1 MLPIAIVED
10 NADVLDDLLFNL
22 RRLGFSVTGYP
33 DGVALDAALAAG
45 REWSV
50 LLLDLGLPGEDG
62 LSIARRLRQTH
73 PALGI
78 IALTARGRLIDRVT
92 GLNEGVDLYLVKPI
106 DMTELAASIRAVAR
120 RVAQIG
126 ETAPLWRLDPRGP
139 HIIRPDG
146 EQLALGL
153 SEFHLLAAMALEPTH
168 SVGRADL
175 MRAMGKDPESYDP
188 RVLEVV
194 LSRLRAKLGEQGP
207 LKAVRGQGYRFA
219 ARLSLEPGSAIRDA
233 PVPDRSSP

>member
-22 RRLGFSVTGYP
+22 RYLGFSATGFP

-45 REWSV
+45 RAWSV
-50 LLLDLGLPGEDG
+50 LVLDLGLPGEDG
-62 LSIARRLRQTH
+62 LSLAHRLRRTL

-78 IALTARGRLIDRVT
+78 IALTARGRLVDRVR

-106 DMTELAASIRAVAR
+106 DMTELAASIHAVGR

-126 ETAPLWRLDPRGP
+126 ETAPLWRLDPGGP
-139 HIIRPDG
+139 RIICPDG
-146 EQLALGL
+146 EQVDISLV
-153 SEFHLLAAMALEPTH
+153 EFHLLAALALDPAH
-168 SVGRADL
+168 SVCRASL
-175 MRAMGKDPESYDP
+175 IRAMGKDPDSYDP
-188 RVLEVV
+188 RALEVV
-194 LSRLRAKLGEQGP
+194 LSRLRAKLGDRGP

-219 ARLSLEPGSAIRDA
+219 ARLSLEPGGACRDA
-233 PVPDRSSP
+233 PVPD

>member
-1 MLPIAIVED
+1 MLPIVIVED

-50 LLLDLGLPGEDG
+50 LVLDLGLPGEDG

-78 IALTARGRLIDRVT
+78 IALTARGRLIDRVA

-126 ETAPLWRLDPRGP
+126 ETAPLWRLDPQGP
-139 HIIRPDG
+139 HIICPDG

-153 SEFHLLAAMALEPTH
+153 GEFHLLAAMALEPAHT
-168 SVGRADL
+168 VGRADL

-188 RVLEVV
+188 RALEVV

-219 ARLSLEPGSAIRDA
+219 ARLSLEPGGAHRDA
-233 PVPDRSSP
+233 REPD